1 MLNISPKNGIISE
14 TMSAIFI
21 IVLVSLF
28 ILFNFLTGFILYLY
42 ILVIGIAGMIA
53 FFHPRS
59 GIYAIVFLT
68 FIFERFFTLQPIVFG
83 RAEYK
88 LYPLDVIFLA
98 LILGIIFQILKIGL
112 NPALSSAVS
121 NIKEKN
127 YSRDLSLFHFEKFSG
142 KCGMKIKFNKSDIL
156 TAIFI
161 ILSAIY
167 FLASVTSW
175 HGDFELAFSSFKNY
189 SFYPLFYFAI
199 LFLFQKKIYIRKL
212 FHFVFAGAISIIFF
226 IVYGIVTGQ
235 GLWSEFTPL
244 STEGVRLLAFTHS
257 FYLSLAVLASVI
269 YFIFRKEKANKA
281 VLFLISIWIF
291 SIVGSM
297 MRHLWIGLA
306 ISIILIY
313 FLISAEQKKVF
324 KNTFIKFVSFAI
336 IIFIIAGYF
345 SLIFPKSEIN
355 NIFSSAANVLR
366 QRTTSLVSVSGDES
380 FFWRDVVWKESLSQ
394 YAENPIPGIGFGKK
408 IYIEIDSYKDIVE
421 VRNIHNSPLV
431 ILVQMGI
438 ISFGIFLAFIF
449 INLKK
454 IWAQRK
460 MDWINLSLLILLFF
474 YLTVFLFQP
483 YLETNLLGIFF
494 WILLGLIRSIKSP
507 TYKSTRLDLRRVD
520 ARRANPLQIY
530 K

>member
-1 MLNISPKNGIISE
+1 MILGLAFFLRLCYSCKLKNMINMPNLSLKNDLKKE
-14 TMSAIFI
+14 TISAIFI

-28 ILFNFLTGFILYLY
+28 ILSNFLTGFILYLY
-42 ILVIGIAGMIA
+42 ILVMGMAGIIA

-59 GIYAIVFLT
+59 GIYATVFLT

-98 LILGIIFQILKIGL
+98 LILGIIFQILKTGL
-112 NPALSSAVS
+112 
-121 NIKEKN
+121 
-127 YSRDLSLFHFEKFSG
+127 
-142 KCGMKIKFNKSDIL
+142 KIKFNKSDIL
-156 TAIFI
+156 SAIFI

-189 SFYPLFYFAI
+189 SFYPLFYFAV
-199 LFLFQKKIYIRKL
+199 LFLFQEKIHIRKL
-212 FHFVFAGAISIIFF
+212 FYFAFAGAISIIFF
-226 IVYGIVTGQ
+226 IIYGIVTGQ

-244 STEGVRLLAFTHS
+244 STEGVRLLAFTHA
-257 FYLSLAVLASVI
+257 FYLSLAVLTSVI
-269 YFIFRKEKANKA
+269 YYIFRKEKANGA
-281 VLFLISIWIF
+281 ILFLISIWIF
-291 SIVGSM
+291 GIVGSM

-306 ISIILIY
+306 VSIILIY

-324 KNTFIKFVSFAI
+324 KNTCIKFVSFAI
-336 IIFIIAGYF
+336 IILIIAGYF

-355 NIFSSAANVLR
+355 NIFSSAVNVLR

-394 YAENPIPGIGFGKK
+394 YAENPIVGIGFGKK

-438 ISFGIFLAFIF
+438 ISFGVFLAFIF

-460 MDWINLSLLILLFF
+460 TDWINLSLLILLLF

-483 YLETNLLGIFF
+483 YLETNLFGIFF
-494 WILLGLIRSIKSP
+494 WIILGLIRVSTMDKK
-507 TYKSTRLDLRRVD
+507 TYENIGNK
-520 ARRANPLQIY
+520 
-530 K
+530 